1 LTFDPVLYIAN
12 TMSAMTNNRLA
23 QLGVPVAYHPGV
35 AARRAPRFHTVIHFT
50 IILASLVAATAA
62 MAGWSHYIDATAEES
77 ARSMH
82 ALLYDSDIGAESLG
96 IILTA
101 LFAAG
106 WLCGAITWRRGSE
119 SARNGWGADLM
130 HEPMKNKAII
140 DWLWRRLIRRH
151 TVGSASADDF
161 LDLLGAGVV
170 RDLRLATLVMIALTA
185 MFGAMAPARIS
196 YATASAIADHPV
208 LPWAREVVRPMA
220 SATGIITGCPT
231 LPKDGSTLVY
241 ELRFADGAE
250 VNLGT
255 WRPLTVSRL
264 SALESVSSQLSA
276 AIPRERFTN
285 PIGTCPLTADCLQAF
300 GDDQGPEDITRLLT
314 LLAVS
319 PAEKKALPALP

>member
-1 LTFDPVLYIAN
+1 
-12 TMSAMTNNRLA
+12 MSAVTNNRLA
-23 QLGVPVAYHPGV
+23 QLGVPVAYHAGV
-35 AARRAPRFHTVIHFT
+35 AARRAPRFHTVIHLT

-208 LPWAREVVRPMA
+208 LPWALEVVRPMA

-250 VNLGT
+250 VTLGT

-285 PIGTCPLTADCLQAF
+285 PIGTRPLTADCLQAF
-300 GDDQGPEDITRLLT
+300 GDDQGPEGITRLLT